1 MNTTTATCYKVL
13 ELNPEDQGWATQVEV
28 AISEQSQAGWE
39 LVTMFEREHQAQ
51 QVGSGTV
58 HVPGLVSLAM
68 IFKRTG

>member
-1 MNTTTATCYKVL
+1 MNTATTTCYKVV
-13 ELNPEDQGWATQVEV
+13 ELNPDDQAWAAQVEV
-28 AISEQSQAGWE
+28 AINEQSQGGWE

-68 IFKRTG
+68 IFKRAA